1 MRLLFAALLLA
12 SAAAPAVASPA
23 VPTPDQVRAQW
34 RSSDMVLLDRH
45 GAPVQALR
53 VDRQVRRAP
62 WVALADISPALPL
75 AVLQAEDTRFMEH
88 GGIDLRAMGQAAWD
102 NLFRSRPRGAST
114 ITMQLAGLLDPA
126 LKAGPAGRTLG
137 QKWDQVVAARAL
149 DAAWSKAQILEAYLN
164 IVAFRGELQGVGAAA
179 QGLFGKAPSGL
190 DVAESAILASLLR
203 GPSASRAVVTRR
215 ACALAKELKA
225 GTPCGDIDRAA
236 QRAFSRQASMAP
248 LPPAREAA
256 VQLLKGA
263 GHVAGT
269 TLGSTLDGAL
279 QRHVQAVLRQQLMA
293 LRERHVA
300 DGAVLVLDNASGEIL
315 AWVGNAGGSEVD
327 GVTALRQ
334 AGSTLKPFLYALAL
348 ERRLLTAAS
357 LLDDTP
363 LDVTT
368 PSGLY
373 SPQNYERDFKGIAT
387 ARASLAGSLNV
398 PAVRTLM
405 LVGLDRFAG
414 QLHALGFTSLTEQA
428 DFYGP
433 SLALGSADVSLL
445 ELTNAYR
452 ALANGGVAGGATL
465 RAGVRPAPG
474 RRVVDAGA
482 AFIVGDI
489 LADRAA
495 RAATFGLKSE
505 LAAPYW
511 AAVKTGTSKD
521 MRDNWC
527 IGFTARYTVG
537 VWVGNFD
544 GSAMWDVSGV
554 SGAAPVWRD
563 VMDYLNRDRPAGAPH
578 APAGVVRR
586 TVTWQPALEAPRQ
599 EWFLAGTETS
609 RVTLLPD
616 ERRQPEIV
624 YPADAA
630 ILAVD
635 PDIPSGRQRV
645 YFLSHGPRDLH
656 WRLDGTVIG
665 STGAQPGWQP
675 APGRHELVL
684 QDGEGRELDRIN
696 FTVRGGR

>member
-1 MRLLFAALLLA
+1 MRTLMSTVLLA
-12 SAAAPAVASPA
+12 GLLAAPAAFA
-23 VPTPDQVRAQW
+23 VPTPDAVKAQW
-34 RSSDMVLLDRH
+34 RSSDAVLLDRH
-45 GAPVQALR
+45 GIPVQSLR
-53 VDRQVRRAP
+53 IDRQGRRAP

-75 AVLQAEDTRFMEH
+75 AVLRAEDGRFMEH
-88 GGIDLRAMGQAAWD
+88 GGVDVRAMGQAAWD
-102 NLFRSRPRGAST
+102 NLFRARPRGAST
-114 ITMQLAGLLDPA
+114 IAMQLAGLLDPA
-126 LKAGPAGRTLG
+126 LQAAPGGRTLR
-137 QKWDQVVAARAL
+137 QKWNQVRGARAL

-164 IVAFRGELQGVGAAA
+164 LAAFRGELQGVGAAA
-179 QGLFGKAPSGL
+179 QALFGKVPSGL

-203 GPSASRAVVTRR
+203 APSAARPVVVRR
-215 ACALAKELKA
+215 ACALARELA
-225 GTPCGDIDRAA
+225 AATPCTAIDRAA
-236 QRAFSRQASMAP
+236 RQAFSRQAAIAP

-256 VQLLKGA
+256 ARLLKGA
-263 GHVAGT
+263 GQRVP
-269 TLGSTLDGAL
+269 STLDGAL

-334 AGSTLKPFLYALAL
+334 AGSTLKPFLYALAF
-348 ERRLLTAAS
+348 ERRQLTAAS
-357 LLDDTP
+357 PMDDAP
-363 LDVTT
+363 LEFST

-373 SPQNYERDFKGIAT
+373 APQNYEHDFKGHVT

-405 LVGLDRFAG
+405 LVGLDRFAER
-414 QLHALGFTSLTEQA
+414 LHALGFASLTEQA

-452 ALANGGVAGGATL
+452 TLANGGMAGSAMLLSQG
-465 RAGVRPAPG
+465 RPAPA
-474 RRVVDAGA
+474 RRVFDAGA

-511 AAVKTGTSKD
+511 VAVKTGTSKD

-527 IGFTARYTVG
+527 IGFTGRYTVG

-554 SGAAPVWRD
+554 TGAAPVWRD
-563 VMDYLNRDRPAGAPH
+563 VMDYLNRFRPGGAP
-578 APAGVVRR
+578 AVPAGVVRR
-586 TVTWQPALEAPRQ
+586 TVTWEPALEPPRP
-599 EWFLAGTETS
+599 EWFLQGTETT
-609 RVTLLPD
+609 RVVLPAD
-616 ERRQPEIV
+616 EQRMPKIV
-624 YPADAA
+624 YPADGT
-630 ILAVD
+630 IVAVD
-635 PDIPSGRQRV
+635 PDIPAGRQRLF
-645 YFLSHGPRDLH
+645 FLAHGPQGLR
-656 WRLDGTVIG
+656 WQLDGAILGTAG
-665 STGAQPGWQP
+665 HRAGWQP
-675 APGRHELVL
+675 LRGKHELVL
-684 QDGEGRELDRIN
+684 LDGTGRALDRVT
-696 FTVRGGR
+696 FTVRGGG

>member
-1 MRLLFAALLLA
+1 MRGSFLAAFLAGVLA
-12 SAAAPAVASPA
+12 SSSAFA
-23 VPTPDQVRAQW
+23 VPTPEAVKAQW
-34 RSSDMVLLDRH
+34 RSSDAVLLDRH
-45 GAPVQALR
+45 GAPVQSLR
-53 VDRQVRRAP
+53 IDRQGRRAP
-62 WVALADISPALPL
+62 WVALADISPALPV
-75 AVLQAEDTRFMEH
+75 AVLQAEDQRFMEH
-88 GGIDLRAMGQAAWD
+88 GGVDLRAMGQAAWD
-102 NLFRSRPRGAST
+102 NLFRERPRGAST

-126 LKAGPAGRTLG
+126 LRGAPGGRTLR
-137 QKWDQVVAARAL
+137 QKWDQVREARAL

-164 IVAFRGELQGVGAAA
+164 LAAFRGELQGVGAAA
-179 QGLFGKAPSGL
+179 QALFGKAPSGL

-203 GPSASRAVVTRR
+203 APSASRQVVARR
-215 ACALAKELKA
+215 ACALARELA
-225 GTPCGDIDRAA
+225 AATPCAGIERAA
-236 QRAFSRQASMAP
+236 QAAFSRQAAMAP

-256 VQLLKGA
+256 ARLLKGA
-263 GHVAGT
+263 GDREVK
-269 TLGSTLDGAL
+269 TLHSTLDGTL

-334 AGSTLKPFLYALAL
+334 AGSTLKPFVYALAL

-357 LLDDTP
+357 LLDDAP
-363 LDVTT
+363 LDIAT

-373 SPQNYERDFKGIAT
+373 APQNYEHDFKGYVT

-405 LVGLDRFAG
+405 LAGLDRFAER
-414 QLHALGFTSLTEQA
+414 LHALGFASLTEQA

-445 ELTNAYR
+445 ELANAYR
-452 ALANGGVAGGATL
+452 ALANGGVAGSPTL
-465 RAGVRPAPG
+465 LPRARPEPG
-474 RRVVDAGA
+474 RRVFDAGA

-495 RAATFGLKSE
+495 RAATFGLKNE

-527 IGFTARYTVG
+527 IGFTGRHTVG

-554 SGAAPVWRD
+554 TGAAPVWRE
-563 VMDYLNRDRPAGAPH
+563 VMDYLNRHGPGR
-578 APAGVVRR
+578 APAAPDSVVRR
-586 TVTWQPALEAPRQ
+586 TVTWEPALESPRP
-599 EWFLAGTETS
+599 EWFLKGTETT
-609 RVTLLPD
+609 RVALLPD
-616 ERRQPEIV
+616 GRRTPKIV
-624 YPADAA
+624 YPVDDT

-635 PDIPSGRQRV
+635 PDIPAGRQRV
-645 YFLSHGPRDLH
+645 FFLAHGPQGLR
-656 WRLDGTVIG
+656 WQLDGEPLGTA
-665 STGAQPGWQP
+665 GAHAGWQP
-675 APGRHELVL
+675 VPGKHELVL
-684 QDGEGRELDRIN
+684 LDGAGRELDRVT
-696 FTVRGGR
+696 FTVRGGG